1 MCTSIAMQ
9 AIGKEGFWLNGGVTR
24 NINVTCLRPAPEGED
39 LLLVCEVVQ
48 MGKSLALLHGSMKR
62 EKDGVLI
69 STCEHNK
76 AAVPTKPGWKI

>member
-9 AIGKEGFWLNGGVTR
+9 AISKPDSWLNGGVTR
-24 NINVTCLRPAPEGED
+24 TINVTCLRPAPEGED
-39 LLLVCEVVQ
+39 ILLECEIIQ
-48 MGKSLALLHGSMKR
+48 MGKSLALLHGIMKR

-76 AAVPTKPGWKI
+76 AAVPSKPGWKI